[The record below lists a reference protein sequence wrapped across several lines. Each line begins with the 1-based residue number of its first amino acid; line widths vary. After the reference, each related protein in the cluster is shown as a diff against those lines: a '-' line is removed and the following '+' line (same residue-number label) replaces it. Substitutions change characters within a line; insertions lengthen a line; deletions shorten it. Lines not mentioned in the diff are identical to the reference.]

1 MLSLKSTQFLD
12 VASLAK
18 SVKIVYFGLFFMQI
32 FRPSYLWK
40 KFTDPGFFPAK
51 KCFLIRYSAAT
62 VLDSNP
68 LALLTPEAR

>member
-12 VASLAK
+12 VA
-18 SVKIVYFGLFFMQI
+18 YFVFWPFFMQI

>member
-51 KCFLIRYSAAT
+51 KML
-62 VLDSNP
+62 SNQIFRCYCP
-68 LALLTPEAR
+68 RFQSFSSTHA